1 MIDIRS
7 VSVAPLLTENK
18 QILKTLLHTGRI
30 FNIRLRLIMSEI
42 KDEDMPSKKA
52 VGIAPLVTGIILT
65 SQSLGQLLE
74 SGFSLWTG
82 ISLVGGLAAILVG
95 AGILSRWR
103 GFDTE
108 SKETTDLSGTLL
120 SVIAVASFVVG
131 AVVAVV

>member
-1 MIDIRS
+1 M
-7 VSVAPLLTENK
+7 T
-18 QILKTLLHTGRI
+18 
-30 FNIRLRLIMSEI
+30 SEI
-42 KDEDMPSKKA
+42 KHGCMPSKKA